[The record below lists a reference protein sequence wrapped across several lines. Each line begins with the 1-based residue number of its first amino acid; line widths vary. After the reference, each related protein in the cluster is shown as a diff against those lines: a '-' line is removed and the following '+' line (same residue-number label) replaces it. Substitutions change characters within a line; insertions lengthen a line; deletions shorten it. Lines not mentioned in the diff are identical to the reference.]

1 MKTKTNKY
9 SVTDFGG
16 YGWLTILYCLL
27 MFWFYVGFVNDGSN
41 ISAPAVAQRLGVSS
55 GTILNMNSIAGMV
68 GVLFF
73 IVAGQINRKIGAR
86 RTSGIFTI
94 LAGLFYIGIANA
106 PSLFWYTLCMC
117 IVVGSIMSA
126 GYIAGGTLVAQWFP
140 KKKGIVMGYTTMG
153 HNLASA
159 FYVPLI
165 TLLVA
170 SFGIEIGVI
179 PLSLAAIAIGV
190 LGLILIR
197 NTPAERN
204 MYPDNVSKEIYETEY
219 FTASSQKREW
229 SVGKLLKTKE
239 LWIAAITTGCF
250 QICSVGVMSQ
260 LVVRNMSLGFS
271 QTAAISI
278 MTLVALIGAVGSW
291 LIGILDDRLGTKKTM
306 ILFGIWYALAL
317 LANVSE
323 TKAGIYL
330 SIFMIGMGIGGS
342 ANFTTSLPASIFGRH
357 EFDMVN
363 SVIFPIQG
371 LITAL
376 CFAVN
381 GIVLNLTGTLR
392 YAYVV
397 FACVALADA
406 ILVSTINEHKYNKD
420 WKQG

>member
-1 MKTKTNKY
+1 M
-9 SVTDFGG
+9 
-16 YGWLTILYCLL
+16 
-27 MFWFYVGFVNDGSN
+27 
-41 ISAPAVAQRLGVSS
+41 
-55 GTILNMNSIAGMV
+55 
-68 GVLFF
+68 
-73 IVAGQINRKIGAR
+73 
-86 RTSGIFTI
+86 
-94 LAGLFYIGIANA
+94 
-106 PSLFWYTLCMC
+106 
-117 IVVGSIMSA
+117 
-126 GYIAGGTLVAQWFP
+126 
-140 KKKGIVMGYTTMG
+140 
-153 HNLASA
+153 
-159 FYVPLI
+159 
-165 TLLVA
+165 A

-197 NTPAERN
+197 NTPTERN

-219 FTASSQKREW
+219 FTASSHKREW
-229 SVGKLLKTKE
+229 SVVKLLKTKE

-278 MTLVALIGAVGSW
+278 MTLVALIGAAGSW

-357 EFDMVN
+357 EFDIVN

>member
-1 MKTKTNKY
+1 
-9 SVTDFGG
+9 
-16 YGWLTILYCLL
+16 
-27 MFWFYVGFVNDGSN
+27 
-41 ISAPAVAQRLGVSS
+41 
-55 GTILNMNSIAGMV
+55 
-68 GVLFF
+68 
-73 IVAGQINRKIGAR
+73 
-86 RTSGIFTI
+86 
-94 LAGLFYIGIANA
+94 
-106 PSLFWYTLCMC
+106 
-117 IVVGSIMSA
+117 
-126 GYIAGGTLVAQWFP
+126 
-140 KKKGIVMGYTTMG
+140 MGYTTMG

-278 MTLVALIGAVGSW
+278 MTLVALIGAAGSW

-381 GIVLNLTGTLR
+381 GNVLNLTGTLR

>member
-16 YGWLTILYCLL
+16 YGWLTILYCLF

-41 ISAPAVAQRLGVSS
+41 ISAPAIAQRLGVSS

-197 NTPAERN
+197 NTPTERN

-219 FTASSQKREW
+219 FTASSQEREW

-278 MTLVALIGAVGSW
+278 MTLVALIGAAGSW

-306 ILFGIWYALAL
+306 ILF
-317 LANVSE
+317 
-323 TKAGIYL
+323 
-330 SIFMIGMGIGGS
+330 
-342 ANFTTSLPASIFGRH
+342 
-357 EFDMVN
+357 
-363 SVIFPIQG
+363 
-371 LITAL
+371 
-376 CFAVN
+376 
-381 GIVLNLTGTLR
+381 
-392 YAYVV
+392 
-397 FACVALADA
+397 
-406 ILVSTINEHKYNKD
+406 
-420 WKQG
+420 